1 MLKGIFYLG
10 IKFFLLQLSGILLFS
25 TSNIIISHYIDPL
38 SVTPYQVAQRYFNII
53 LVLFTII
60 VVPLWS
66 ATTDA
71 YARKDYEWIKMCG
84 RKGRQLMLVILPILI
99 VMSLVAP
106 YIYSLW
112 TLDKV
117 TVSPSMTLTVC
128 ENFCALR
135 IKDPPSSSLIS
146 KCSYAMATND
156 QRVVLNGCYFK
167 VTTDN
172 LLAVACDSFKLAQ
185 APRGP
190 APQSGARDP
199 PAP

>member
-117 TVSPSMTLTVC
+117 TVSPSITWIMALYMLVTL
-128 ENFCALR
+128 F
-135 IKDPPSSSLIS
+135 SLY
-146 KCSYAMATND
+146 YAHLLYGMGKIYIQMWVTLIES
-156 QRVVLNGCYFK
+156 VLFIPLAIFGAINWN
-167 VTTDN
+167 VTG
-172 LLAVACDSFKLAQ
+172 LSVL
-185 APRGP
+185 
-190 APQSGARDP
+190 
-199 PAP
+199 